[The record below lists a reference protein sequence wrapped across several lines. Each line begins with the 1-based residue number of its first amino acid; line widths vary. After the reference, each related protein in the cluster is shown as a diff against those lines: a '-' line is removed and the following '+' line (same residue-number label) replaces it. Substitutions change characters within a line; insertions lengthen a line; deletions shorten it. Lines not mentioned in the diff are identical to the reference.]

1 MGEKQIEAVLS
12 ELPRLKNIYPLLFKD
27 YLLQILYIIRHHTLL
42 IPSKYIPRIYLIHY
56 IT

>member
-27 YLLQILYIIRHHTLL
+27 YLLQI
-42 IPSKYIPRIYLIHY
+42 IYMINVVNPF
-56 IT
+56 